1 MELAMGDKDLLTSI
15 VSDAV
20 TGALKTSLRLIG
32 FLGVAIIGLTTIYL
46 ENMRTDI
53 KEVAKEQIIIRTN
66 VSKMEAEYM
75 SLTGR
80 ISNFDT
86 RFLRLEDKF

>member
-1 MELAMGDKDLLTSI
+1 MGDEDLFRSI

-20 TGALKTSLRLIG
+20 TGALKTSMKLIG
-32 FLGVAIIGLTTIYL
+32 FLGVAIIGLTTLYL

-53 KEVAKEQIIIRTN
+53 KEVAKEQIIIRTKQ
-66 VSKMEAEYM
+66 SKMEAEYM
-75 SLTGR
+75 SLNGR

-86 RFLRLEDKF
+86 RFLRLEDKY